1 MAAWINLKIQA
12 SAEYA
17 HIISDALI
25 ELGALSSSIED
36 SYLNSENE
44 EALFGEPNIPSNTI
58 WQHNTIESLFD
69 DSISIDTVID
79 ELKTMTGLSDIDY
92 TLESVEEQNWVTLTQ
107 SQFEPISIL
116 NKLWIVPSWHT
127 TPNPSA
133 INIILDPGLAFGTG
147 SHPTT
152 HLCLE
157 WLIKEVNINDRVLDY
172 GCGSGILSIAAKK
185 CGAKE
190 VVGVDIDPQAILAT
204 EQNAALNGVAENLY
218 VGLPD
223 EFNLELADQKADV
236 FVANIL
242 AGPLMMLA
250 PEFATLVKSEGEF
263 ALAGVI
269 EEQVSDVSSVYSE
282 FFDILEVEKRDENWC
297 RISGKRH
304 TL

>member
-1 MAAWINLKIQA
+1 MAAWINLKIRA

-58 WQHNTIESLFD
+58 WQNNTIESLFD

-79 ELKTMTGLSDIDY
+79 ELKSMTGLSNIDY

-127 TPNPSA
+127 IPNPSA

-157 WLIKEVNINDRVLDY
+157 WLIKEVKINDCVLDY

-190 VVGVDIDPQAILAT
+190 VVGVDIDPQAIISST
-204 EQNAALNGVAENLY
+204 HNAKENHVDIQFYNSESSLKF
-218 VGLPD
+218 
-223 EFNLELADQKADV
+223 EADIV
-236 FVANIL
+236 VANIL
-242 AGPLMMLA
+242 SSALSVLA
-250 PEFATLVKSEGEF
+250 PIIAKACKPQGKI
-263 ALAGVI
+263 ALSGI
-269 EEQVSDVSSVYSE
+269 LKEQVEILTKIYSAWFNLNKPIE
-282 FFDILEVEKRDENWC
+282 REGWILMSGTKKS
-297 RISGKRH
+297 IS
-304 TL
+304 

>member
-36 SYLNSENE
+36 SYLNSKNE
-44 EALFGEPNIPSNTI
+44 EALFGEPNIPCNTI

-127 TPNPSA
+127 IPNPSA
-133 INIILDPGLAFGTG
+133 IKVIA
-147 SHPTT
+147 
-152 HLCLE
+152 
-157 WLIKEVNINDRVLDY
+157 RV
-172 GCGSGILSIAAKK
+172 
-185 CGAKE
+185 
-190 VVGVDIDPQAILAT
+190 QRAT
-204 EQNAALNGVAENLY
+204 DL
-218 VGLPD
+218 
-223 EFNLELADQKADV
+223 KA
-236 FVANIL
+236 
-242 AGPLMMLA
+242 
-250 PEFATLVKSEGEF
+250 
-263 ALAGVI
+263 
-269 EEQVSDVSSVYSE
+269 
-282 FFDILEVEKRDENWC
+282 
-297 RISGKRH
+297 
-304 TL
+304 